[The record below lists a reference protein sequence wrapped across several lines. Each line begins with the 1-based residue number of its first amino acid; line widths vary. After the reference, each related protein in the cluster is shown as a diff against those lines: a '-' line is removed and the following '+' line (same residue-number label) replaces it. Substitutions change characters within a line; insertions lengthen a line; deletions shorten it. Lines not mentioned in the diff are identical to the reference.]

1 MSVFQKFS
9 VGKFLNYQNRVN
21 INQTQIN
28 KAYYAKLRSQ
38 EEEKQ
43 VQIEPHFDRRNLN

>member
-1 MSVFQKFS
+1 MSVFENFS
-9 VGKFLNYQNRVN
+9 VGKLFNYQNRAN
-21 INQTQIN
+21 INQTQII
-28 KAYYAKLRSQ
+28 KAYYPKLRSQ